1 MLHATNPHDDDMRSA
16 VVTLLARAESLDHGA
31 RTTHPMVA
39 NAYRRRAAEL
49 KFAAWLG
56 ALKTGPRLGRRRA
69 ARRDVR
75 RRGLRSPPAAP
86 PSSTYITKGPAS
98 PGGALRR
105 ARPRTG
111 PARPKNS

>member
-1 MLHATNPHDDDMRSA
+1 MLHATTPHDDDMRSA

-56 ALKTGPRLGRRRA
+56 ALKTGPASVDAVLHGSTFDA
-69 ARRDVR
+69 A
-75 RRGLRSPPAAP
+75 A
-86 PSSTYITKGPAS
+86 
-98 PGGALRR
+98 
-105 ARPRTG
+105 
-111 PARPKNS
+111 

>member
-1 MLHATNPHDDDMRSA
+1 MLQATSTHDDDMRSA

-56 ALKTGPRLGRRRA
+56 ALKTGPVSVDEVLHGATIGA
-69 ARRDVR
+69 A
-75 RRGLRSPPAAP
+75 A
-86 PSSTYITKGPAS
+86 
-98 PGGALRR
+98 
-105 ARPRTG
+105 
-111 PARPKNS
+111 

>member
-56 ALKTGPRLGRRRA
+56 ALKTGPVSVDAVLHGATFDA
-69 ARRDVR
+69 A
-75 RRGLRSPPAAP
+75 A
-86 PSSTYITKGPAS
+86 
-98 PGGALRR
+98 
-105 ARPRTG
+105 
-111 PARPKNS
+111 

>member
-1 MLHATNPHDDDMRSA
+1 MLQATSTHDDDMRSA

-56 ALKTGPRLGRRRA
+56 ALKTGPVSVDAVLHGTTFDA
-69 ARRDVR
+69 A
-75 RRGLRSPPAAP
+75 A
-86 PSSTYITKGPAS
+86 
-98 PGGALRR
+98 
-105 ARPRTG
+105 
-111 PARPKNS
+111 

>member
-1 MLHATNPHDDDMRSA
+1 MLHATTPHDDDMRSA

-56 ALKTGPRLGRRRA
+56 ALKSGPVSVDAVQHGATFDA
-69 ARRDVR
+69 A
-75 RRGLRSPPAAP
+75 A
-86 PSSTYITKGPAS
+86 
-98 PGGALRR
+98 
-105 ARPRTG
+105 
-111 PARPKNS
+111 